1 MSFNIVASGTDIAFP
16 CEPDETVLDAAERA
30 GYSLP
35 YSCRK
40 GVCVTC
46 AGGLVSGEVEGI
58 RGAICGPADDVLFCR
73 ARPRTDLDIAPRRIS
88 LLGTPVRKSL
98 PAEVYRLLHPAP
110 DVSVLQLR
118 YPIGTR
124 AKFRAGQY
132 LKVLFPDG
140 DSRNYSLANDPASN
154 NGAELHIRHVAGG
167 RFSEGVLP
175 RLVPGDSLR
184 VEVPFGQFVM
194 SEDVET
200 PAILLATGTGF
211 GPLKSMVLD
220 QIRRHGN
227 RPMILYWGARQAD
240 DLYARGLAEKWAAE
254 LPWFSFVPV
263 LSRAPATWAGRT
275 GHVHHAVLE
284 DHPDLG
290 GFEVYACGNP
300 AMTRAA
306 ARELVEGGGL
316 AREKFFC
323 DAFVPSGE
331 PVPIP

>member
-1 MSFNIVASGTDIAFP
+1 VFFA
-16 CEPDETVLDAAERA
+16 
-30 GYSLP
+30 
-35 YSCRK
+35 
-40 GVCVTC
+40 
-46 AGGLVSGEVEGI
+46 
-58 RGAICGPADDVLFCR
+58 
-73 ARPRTDLDIAPRRIS
+73 
-88 LLGTPVRKSL
+88 
-98 PAEVYRLLHPAP
+98 
-110 DVSVLQLR
+110 
-118 YPIGTR
+118 
-124 AKFRAGQY
+124 
-132 LKVLFPDG
+132 DG

-220 QIRRHGN
+220 QIRRHGS
-227 RPMILYWGARQAD
+227 RRMILYWGARQAD

-316 AREKFFC
+316 AREKFCC